1 MRRFFAAGLALTLGL
16 GVLSGTALAEERE
29 GIELHGDSTYD
40 SIQKITDE
48 DITLKIMLAIRDTDT
63 LDPPAELGAIQDLEA
78 LTGIKTE
85 WEVIKGSDGLRKL
98 LPDSKRGRP

>member
-1 MRRFFAAGLALTLGL
+1 MKRTLLTFIALTLTL
-16 GVLSGTALAEERE
+16 AMLLSGSAFAAERD
-29 GIELHGDSTYD
+29 GVTLHGDSTYD

-63 LDPPAELGAIQDLEA
+63 LDAPGTLGAIQDLEA

-85 WEVIKGSDGLRKL
+85 WEVIKGSDWSMKTNLM
-98 LPDSKRGRP
+98 